1 MKILR
6 KRYIPDEIIDISKDE
21 VVVKKDNLIVT
32 KWTPI
37 KPRPDIGYGIS
48 YTMLDKGWK
57 VSKFFDLNG
66 NFIYW
71 YCDIIDYTFEEDT
84 YTLIDL
90 LVDLKVYEDG
100 KYEILDLDELE
111 EARLKSIITL
121 EQYNDA
127 LKKLNELIEEVKKG
141 KFPPI
146 QEIVK

>member
-21 VVVKKDNLIVT
+21 VVVKRENLIVT